1 MSSKIFASVLIILT
15 LITLSC
21 KLSEDY
27 GAQNDKLKVVA
38 SIFPLYDFARA
49 IGGEKVS
56 VSMLIPAGADAH
68 NYELRPD
75 EIVKVI
81 NTDVFLF
88 INFEMEHWAHK
99 IISSAAEKTN
109 MLAVET
115 GQGTILLPLTA
126 SFQHDLP
133 TNHEHNTSRFDPH
146 IWLDFAN
153 AQIIID
159 NITEAF
165 INKDQKNS
173 DYYKNNA
180 SEYKSQLIAMDK
192 KYHRGLA
199 KCQSNTI
206 LHAGHWA
213 FAYLAKRYK
222 LKYIAAYST
231 SAEAEPLPENIFN
244 LVEQTK
250 KMKTPYI
257 FYEDFIAP
265 RLARTISQE
274 TGAEL
279 LKLNNGHDISKND
292 IKKGVTFLKLM
303 EENLLN
309 LQKGLS
315 CPQP

>member
-1 MSSKIFASVLIILT
+1 MSSKIFAAALIFLT
-15 LITLSC
+15 LTTLSC
-21 KLSEDY
+21 KPAENFS
-27 GAQNDKLKVVA
+27 AQENKLKVVA

-49 IGGEKVS
+49 VGGEKVA
-56 VSMLIPAGADAH
+56 VSMLLPAGTDAH
-68 NYELRPD
+68 NYELKPD

-99 IISSAAEKTN
+99 IITAAEKTN

-115 GQGTILLPLTA
+115 GKGTILLPLTA
-126 SFQHDLP
+126 SEPHDSP
-133 TNHEHNTSRFDPH
+133 INHEQQTSRFDPH
-146 IWLDFAN
+146 IWLDFTN
-153 AQIIID
+153 AQKIID
-159 NITEAF
+159 NITEGF
-165 INKDQKNS
+165 INKDPENS

-180 SEYKSQLIAMDK
+180 REYKSRLIALDK
-192 KYHRGLA
+192 KYRKGLA
-199 KCQSNTI
+199 KCQSTTI

-231 SAEAEPLPENIFN
+231 SAEAEPLPENIFTM
-244 LVEQTK
+244 VEQTK
-250 KMKTPYI
+250 KMKTPYV

-265 RLARTISQE
+265 RLAKTIAEE

-292 IKKGVTFLKLM
+292 IKKGVTFLNLM

>member
-265 RLARTISQE
+265 RLARAISQE

-279 LKLNNGHDISKND
+279 LKLNNGHDLSKND

>member
-1 MSSKIFASVLIILT
+1 MSLKIFASFLIILS

-21 KLSEDY
+21 KSAEDY
-27 GAQNDKLKVVA
+27 GAPGDKLKVIA
-38 SIFPLYDFARA
+38 SIFPLYDFAHA
-49 IGGEKVS
+49 VGGEKVS

-99 IISSAAEKTN
+99 IIGSAAEKTN

-115 GQGTILLPLTA
+115 GHGTILLPLTA

-133 TNHEHNTSRFDPH
+133 ANHEQQTSRFDPH

-180 SEYKSQLIAMDK
+180 REYKSRLSALDK
-192 KYHRGLA
+192 KYRRGLT

-265 RLARTISQE
+265 RLARTIAQE

-292 IKKGVTFLKLM
+292 IKKGVTFLNLM

-309 LQKGLS
+309 LQKGLL

>member
-1 MSSKIFASVLIILT
+1 MIILT

-21 KLSEDY
+21 KTSEDY
-27 GAQNDKLKVVA
+27 SANGDKLKVIA

-49 IGGEKVS
+49 VGKDKVS
-56 VSMLIPAGADAH
+56 VFMLLPAGTDAYNH
-68 NYELRPD
+68 ELKPD
-75 EIVKVI
+75 EIIKVI

-99 IISSAAEKTN
+99 IINAAAEKTN

-115 GQGTILLPLTA
+115 GKGTILLPLTA
-126 SFQHDLP
+126 SDRHDLP
-133 TNHEHNTSRFDPH
+133 ADYEQQTSRFDPY

-159 NITEAF
+159 NITKAF
-165 INKDQKNS
+165 INKDPKNC

-180 SEYKSQLIAMDK
+180 REYKSQLKALDK
-192 KYHRGLA
+192 KYRKGLA
-199 KCQSNTI
+199 KCQSDKI

-222 LKYIAAYST
+222 LKYIATYST

-244 LVEQTK
+244 LVDQTN
-250 KMKTPYI
+250 KMNTHYI
-257 FYEDFIAP
+257 FYDDFITP
-265 RLARTISQE
+265 RLAKTIAQE

-279 LKLNNGHDISKND
+279 LKLNNGHYISKND
-292 IKKGVTFLKLM
+292 IKKGVTFLNLM

>member
-1 MSSKIFASVLIILT
+1 MSSKIFAFVLIILT
-15 LITLSC
+15 LMTLSC
-21 KLSEDY
+21 RPSEDY
-27 GAQNDKLKVVA
+27 GAQDDKLKVVA

-49 IGGEKVS
+49 VGGDKVS
-56 VSMLIPAGADAH
+56 VSMLLPAGTDAH
-68 NYELRPD
+68 NYELKPD

-99 IISSAAEKTN
+99 IITAAAEKTN

-115 GQGTILLPLTA
+115 GQGTILLPLTMPG
-126 SFQHDLP
+126 QHDLP
-133 TNHEHNTSRFDPH
+133 ADYEQQTSRFDPH

-159 NITEAF
+159 NITDAF

-180 SEYKSQLIAMDK
+180 REYKSRLSALDK
-192 KYHRGLA
+192 KYRKALA
-199 KCQSNTI
+199 KCQSDTI

-250 KMKTPYI
+250 KMNTPYI

-265 RLARTISQE
+265 RLAKTIAEES
-274 TGAEL
+274 GAEL

-292 IKKGVTFLKLM
+292 IKKGVTFLNLM
-303 EENLLN
+303 EDNLLN